1 MFNIPQAHI
10 ALLQVQLLLARINYV
25 RDEVG
30 RFARSAT
37 RAVSE
42 GSAFDFP
49 ADELFEKA
57 DVFDIYKH
65 ASKGRSQIGGVEIDG
80 KRFFVKEVLHD
91 EIDEGAAETV
101 ATGVADAMGLGD
113 DIIPAKKVVIQ
124 GQEMIAS
131 HYMPGEALLGAGK
144 SLRREIG
151 EAKARLM
158 LLFDFTINNTDR
170 HADNIFLPDGGKPKL
185 IDHGNSMK
193 YELANEIDEPDL
205 VFKNN
210 LLYDKVLKL
219 NPDAEFTKDEVEKAI
234 AGVVKLQE
242 LAKQHFKDPQQ
253 LSNAITGSSA
263 IKEHLKQMLE
273 TGDMKVKDIIL

>member
-1 MFNIPQAHI
+1 MPHAQI
-10 ALLQVQLLLARINYV
+10 AMLQIHLLLARINYV

-30 RFARSAT
+30 RFARSAAH
-37 RAVSE
+37 AVSE
-42 GSAFDFP
+42 ADAFDFP
-49 ADELFEKA
+49 TDELFENA
-57 DVFDIYKH
+57 DIFDIYKH

-101 ATGVADAMGLGD
+101 ASGVADAMGLGD
-113 DIIPAKKVVIQ
+113 DIIPAKKVVIK

-144 SLRREIG
+144 SLRREID

-193 YELANEIDEPDL
+193 YELANEVDEADL

-210 LLYDKVLKL
+210 LLYDKILKFT
-219 NPDAEFTKDEVEKAI
+219 PDSEFTKDEVEKAI
-234 AGVVKLQE
+234 AGVDKLQQ

-253 LSNAITGSSA
+253 LSNAMTGSSA
-263 IKEHLKQMLE
+263 IREHLKQMIE
-273 TGDMKVKDIIL
+273 TGNMKVKDIIL

>member
-1 MFNIPQAHI
+1 MFNIPQAQI
-10 ALLQVQLLLARINYV
+10 AVFQFQLLLARLNYV

-30 RFARSAT
+30 RFARSSA

-42 GSAFDFP
+42 SDAFEFP

-57 DVFDIYKH
+57 DIFDIYKH
-65 ASKGRSQIGGVEIDG
+65 ASKGRSQIGGVEIDS

-101 ATGVADAMGLGD
+101 ATGVAQAMGLGD
-113 DIIPAKKVVIQ
+113 DIIPAKKVVIK

-158 LLFDFTINNTDR
+158 LLFDFAINNTDR
-170 HADNIFLPDGGKPKL
+170 HADNIFLPDGGKAKL

-193 YELANEIDEPDL
+193 YELANEIDEADL
-205 VFKNN
+205 VFKSN
-210 LLYDKVLKL
+210 LLYEKVLKL
-219 NPDAEFTKDEVEKAI
+219 NPNAEFTKDEVERAI
-234 AGVVKLQE
+234 AGVDKLQE
-242 LAKQHFKDPQQ
+242 LAKDHFKDTQQ
-253 LSNAITGSSA
+253 LKNALTGSTV
-263 IKEHLKQMLE
+263 IRDHLKQMIE
-273 TGDMKVKDIIL
+273 TGSMKVKDIIL